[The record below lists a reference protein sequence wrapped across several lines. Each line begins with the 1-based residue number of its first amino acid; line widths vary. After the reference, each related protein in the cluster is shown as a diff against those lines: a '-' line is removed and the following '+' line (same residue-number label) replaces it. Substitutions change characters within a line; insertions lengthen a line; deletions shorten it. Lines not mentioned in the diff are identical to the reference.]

1 MIILLLGLVLVLII
15 TSSVS
20 MCLRE
25 SYRNKT
31 EANAQKYNTDVAAAS
46 LIGLLSTFGTSGTSI
61 SPIL

>member
-31 EANAQKYNTDVAAAS
+31 EANAQKYNEIAAAS
-46 LIGLLSTFGTSGTSI
+46 IGMTGTLTSNSGTST